1 MSRLGLLLAAP
12 VAGPLLGLG
21 WLARRIAD
29 AAEQEMAN
37 PARIEA
43 ELLRLETALE
53 AGALSLEAFEAREAE
68 LLAELEQL
76 RGAEADGAEPGA

>member
-43 ELLRLETALE
+43 ELLRLEAALE
-53 AGALSLEAFEAREAE
+53 SGALSLEAFEAREAE
-68 LLAELEQL
+68 LLAELDQL
-76 RGAEADGAEPGA
+76 RAADADAGEQGA